1 MANNYVFIED
11 QRVPILAYDVSI
23 EDVTERKDK
32 VMEFKTLKIA
42 EQKLGVGQNVLKSA
56 LRKKGRVFSTLYNKE
71 FAIRFK
77 PLTNETNNSKV

>member
-1 MANNYVFIED
+1 MACTYVFIDD

-23 EDVTERKDK
+23 EDITERRNK

-56 LRKKGRVFSTLYNKE
+56 IRKKGRVFSELYQKE
-71 FAIRFK
+71 FAVRFK
-77 PLTNETNNSKV
+77 PQKK

>member
-1 MANNYVFIED
+1 MASNYIFIDD

-23 EDVTERKDK
+23 EDISERRSK

-56 LRKKGRVFSTLYNKE
+56 LRKKSRVFSTLYDKE

-77 PLTNETNNSKV
+77 PQNK

>member
-1 MANNYVFIED
+1 MAANYIFIDD

-23 EDVTERKDK
+23 QDIKERRGK

-42 EQKLGVGQNVLKSA
+42 EQKLGVGQNVLKLA
-56 LRKKGRVFSTLYNKE
+56 LKKKGRVFSTLYQKE

-77 PLTNETNNSKV
+77 PNKPNKNETN